1 MTWGI
6 VVKRIQ
12 WILVS
17 CLFGAVLL
25 TALPGVDAPDT
36 TFNEMDTPVFVS
48 HSVLPRLRSMAP
60 LVLVGS
66 VPESSVQ
73 ALIPD
78 LKRWAHRFKGA
89 QKMQGSDSLQPLLCT
104 FLI

>member
-1 MTWGI
+1 
-6 VVKRIQ
+6 VKLIQ

-36 TFNEMDTPVFVS
+36 TFNEMDTPVFIS
-48 HSVLPRLRSMAP
+48 HSALPRPRPIPP
-60 LVLVGS
+60 LVLVS
-66 VPESSVQ
+66 TVPEASVQ

-78 LKRWAHRFKGA
+78 FNRWALRFKSS
-89 QKMQGSDSLQPLLCT
+89 QEMQGSDNLQPLLCT